1 MSEPA
6 ETLSEQDVRE
16 AWPVLSVADR
26 VEALRLLPRHVAED
40 LLFELPSRE
49 QAELILAIPDAER
62 RSGMRLPPPDAA
74 AALPR
79 AARDDTREKLLSPL
93 DDPPRKTV
101 RGLLASQEDEAG
113 GLMAPRFARLR
124 PDMTA

>member
-62 RSGMRLPPPDAA
+62 RSWMRLLPPDDAA
-74 AALPR
+74 
-79 AARDDTREKLLSPL
+79 DLL
-93 DDPPRKTV
+93 
-101 RGLLASQEDEAG
+101 Q
-113 GLMAPRFARLR
+113 
-124 PDMTA
+124 